1 MALWP
6 VRLAIRPR
14 ANNMGKL
21 GIPEKNYENV
31 VQRCQ
36 LNHCNPPYQPGNMK
50 WFGKYYELFLSVR
63 FVGAEP
69 RAPVAGPGE
78 VRTNQKRFKKNF
90 SSLPVSSWVRESPE
104 EKTNPFDQSDPLRSS
119 MDVNDG
125 RNGKRALAMPWSN
138 RALTFKRDLSEELPR
153 DSQRASHMKY
163 LLSYYG

>member
-1 MALWP
+1 M
-6 VRLAIRPR
+6 
-14 ANNMGKL
+14 
-21 GIPEKNYENV
+21 
-31 VQRCQ
+31 
-36 LNHCNPPYQPGNMK
+36 
-50 WFGKYYELFLSVR
+50 
-63 FVGAEP
+63 
-69 RAPVAGPGE
+69 
-78 VRTNQKRFKKNF
+78 
-90 SSLPVSSWVRESPE
+90 SSWVRESPE